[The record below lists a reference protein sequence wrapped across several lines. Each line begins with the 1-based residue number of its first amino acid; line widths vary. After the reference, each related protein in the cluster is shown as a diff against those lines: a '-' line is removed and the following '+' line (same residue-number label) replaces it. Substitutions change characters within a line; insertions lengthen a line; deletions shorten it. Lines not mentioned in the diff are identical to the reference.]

1 LPFLLRADI
10 ALALE
15 RASAFDE
22 APQACKDNSS
32 LVGLPLLSLSG
43 PGMLPMRAR
52 KDARRGLSPAL
63 TGGFNVPP
71 LNEARPLALSP
82 PAGFLPSLRCHA
94 GCFSHGLPSYC
105 QSGSGMVV
113 PLFSLML
120 SLSLFLLVTV
130 S

>member
-1 LPFLLRADI
+1 MRILFFLPLAYYLPFLLRVDI
-10 ALALE
+10 ALALL

-43 PGMLPMRAR
+43 PGMFPMRAR

-71 LNEARPLALSP
+71 LYEARPFALSP

-94 GCFSHGLPSYC
+94 GVLATACLHIVNQIRVWSSCFFC
-105 QSGSGMVV
+105 
-113 PLFSLML
+113 
-120 SLSLFLLVTV
+120 
-130 S
+130 

>member
-1 LPFLLRADI
+1 LLRADI

-71 LNEARPLALSP
+71 LNEARPLCVESARRVFAFFALP
-82 PAGFLPSLRCHA
+82 RW
-94 GCFSHGLPSYC
+94 CFSHGLPSYC
-105 QSGSGMVV
+105 QSSSGMVV

-120 SLSLFLLVTV
+120 SLPLFLLVTV